1 MLNFLMDFVGRALV
15 RFERSTLPEHK
26 DTRTVL
32 LRFLKITTPVN
43 CVIPDYDDYV
53 CFPKEGGLHRRSPR
67 HKPEYGGKKDPQ
79 VWSADI
85 DKPNYSTHLIQHGLQ
100 LLWDA

>member
-1 MLNFLMDFVGRALV
+1 MDFVGRALV

-53 CFPKEGGLHRRSPR
+53 CFPKEGELH
-67 HKPEYGGKKDPQ
+67 KKSVYAQSHP
-79 VWSADI
+79 WSANI
-85 DKPNYSTHLIQHGLQ
+85 DKPNDHMYRGLQ
-100 LLWDA
+100 LLWDT